1 MVSVAERAKALAA
14 LEIYVFPVLVTPNPE
29 NPYKTNK
36 RPAIPEA
43 HPEGDPLRGNCT
55 GQCGKRG
62 HGFWDAAI
70 DPGFVD
76 DLFERYPN
84 AHIGVDMGRSGLVA
98 ADFDVKRSPEGEIE
112 VDGFDNFELSWLDL
126 PETFSFDS
134 VSGAGGKQFV
144 YAAPEGVKLGPA
156 GNYRKIQ
163 GVDRRGGPSYS
174 VWNADAPTS
183 RDVFTPAPEWL
194 LDPATVRDTEA
205 FDGTV
210 KEWLD
215 SLEPGEPSLIVR
227 AAMDRTRQLFEEQG
241 NDFDHAA
248 LVDRQFEAIRLGSEG
263 HPGVPQLLDLI
274 EELFYARTGSHSRGE
289 DQWAWEW
296 SEALSSGI
304 KKHGA
309 AIELRSQIIPFDLSK
324 VPSSIPDHLITGSGG
339 TKETFR
345 QLLAT
350 AAPVIQ
356 DDIELT
362 SLLWGAPKLQD
373 LVRDWGVQFV
383 HERVTDY
390 RERPEPVRENP
401 SLAKTEPKK
410 ANTKRG
416 QFLTA
421 AEEKTVKNTRT
432 FINVYTEATQE
443 KGFTNFT
450 YAPPAAWTILSMA
463 YGYKAFIPLAK
474 SLEVNTWFIVLGEST
489 TGKGTEDGFLRAVL
503 NAMFL
508 DGESENYNL
517 GALSSPDGLHMGLI
531 NRDGKS
537 SIIHNDEAADFFR
550 DIRIKDWM
558 ASVPDKLAKWYDGFV
573 EPSSKISLKELRGKS
588 ARTSLNQLMW
598 GTPER
603 MLTLMDA
610 SQFDSGYLARVNW
623 VWDKTIPDPNRKS
636 DLKIRE
642 GQRRE
647 VPDSAY
653 ELAADLSIGSAEFP
667 ERFGMKATEA
677 AQARLNQ
684 AADDFRATGRTSPRW
699 NFIKPAVDRLVM
711 ETLWKCAAL
720 VALYEGRTT
729 FTYDDTLTA
738 IHYGGQWLRTVM
750 EVSES
755 ISESPYSRDLA
766 EIESF
771 VTEQGGTVTRASLLH
786 AFRGKVL
793 KTQREVDDKINYLIE
808 SGRLLRVPGEG
819 KDIVYKLNV

>member
-1 MVSVAERAKALAA
+1 MVSVAERAKALAEA
-14 LEIYVFPVLVTPNPE
+14 GFAVFAVRADKTPYASDGLKSASLDPFYVQETFEKYGDKAYIGIHCGMSGIVVLDLD
-29 NPYKTNK
+29 YKTD
-36 RPAIPEA
+36 A
-43 HPEGDPLRGNCT
+43 DGN
-55 GQCGKRG
+55 
-62 HGFWDAAI
+62 
-70 DPGFVD
+70 V
-76 DLFERYPN
+76 L
-84 AHIGVDMGRSGLVA
+84 
-98 ADFDVKRSPEGEIE
+98 
-112 VDGFDNFELSWLDL
+112 VDGFDSLDRAWVDVPESFSYDSLS
-126 PETFSFDS
+126 
-134 VSGAGGKQFV
+134 GNGKHIM
-144 YAAPEGVKLGPA
+144 YAAPEGKHLSPKA
-156 GNYRKIQ
+156 GYRKMA
-163 GVDRRGGPSYS
+163 GVDRRAGESY
-174 VWNADAPTS
+174 V
-183 RDVFTPAPEWL
+183 VFTADTIPDKATFSPAPEWL
-194 LDPATVRDTEA
+194 CEESQARSVDAYT
-205 FDGTV
+205 GTV
-210 KEWLD
+210 KDWYET
-215 SLEPGEPSLIVR
+215 LETGEPNLLVR
-227 AAMDRTRQLFEEQG
+227 RAIEDAEKLFESRGDDLSHSDVIELQ
-241 NDFDHAA
+241 HRA
-248 LVDRQFEAIRLGSEG
+248 VRLGAEG
-263 HPGVPQLLDLI
+263 NPGVPALLERI
-274 EELFYARTGSHSRGE
+274 EEMFMSRTGAHSRSE
-289 DQWAWEW
+289 EEW
-296 SEALSSGI
+296 PAEFAEGLASGI
-304 KKHGA
+304 QKHGA
-309 AIELRSQIIPFDLSK
+309 AIDLRKNLPEYDLTKIPAG
-324 VPSSIPDHLITGSGG
+324 IPDRLLTGAPGN
-339 TKETFR
+339 KDTFR
-345 QLLAT
+345 ELLAT
-350 AAPVIQ
+350 AAPLIS
-356 DDIELT
+356 DDLELT
-362 SLLWGAPKLQD
+362 SLLWNSPRTKDIA
-373 LVRDWGVQFV
+373 REWGMIFV
-383 HERVTDY
+383 HERVKDY

-401 SLAKTEPKK
+401 SLAKAEPKK
-410 ANTKRG
+410 ENTKRG

-432 FINVYTEATQE
+432 FIDVYTEVTQE

-667 ERFGMKATEA
+667 ERFGMKATES

-711 ETLWKCAAL
+711 ETLWKCSAL

-738 IHYGGQWLRTVM
+738 IHFGGQWLRTVM

-808 SGRLLRVPGEG
+808 SGRLLRVSGEG